1 MEIIKRRGARK
12 KTKVQERIAGTR
24 TQDLT
29 ISRWRGKIPRGKQEE
44 EERSDEQPKAE
55 AADGTDVGDDDD
67 ESDCCY
73 CRGQSLNVAPAFRPH
88 MPHDREPAGRDEGL
102 LRHDNAPLATL
113 HSTAFPQC
121 RRTVRA
127 IACYGPFCH
136 CSYLFSLWEH
146 TKGSGAFQNRC
157 FVCGRRAWHHRDG
170 YSPLVFC

>member
-1 MEIIKRRGARK
+1 MEIIKRRGARRRRKCRRGWRDEDARFDDQSVEGEDSEGETREK
-12 KTKVQERIAGTR
+12 KKDR
-24 TQDLT
+24 TS
-29 ISRWRGKIPRGKQEE
+29 SRKLKRP
-44 EERSDEQPKAE
+44 
-55 AADGTDVGDDDD
+55 DGTDVGDDDD

-73 CRGQSLNVAPAFRPH
+73 CRGQSLNVARAFRPH

-102 LRHDNAPLATL
+102 LRRDNAPLATL